1 MATYVEK
8 GDIYFFYRPKVNV
21 EKIRGLD
28 DVQRL
33 HMVLVPDDEKDT
45 ARLFVVGKKR
55 MPKIIKGKPQS
66 TAREWMMNDMT
77 GKPKEIGET
86 LAPLEYETKTRGEQ
100 EQGEAIP
107 VGEGRYAIFER
118 HNSTRLAYRLS
129 SPDKPGKAQQEL
141 AILAE
146 ASYIISVRN
155 PAVDVPGFPDS
166 KPNYPKRLQDKFA
179 DKRWIDIDDGQ
190 LLDYESAQFLLIG
203 AHDALNEEDVTI
215 SGKPNL
221 FKTLGL
227 NKRDWPTQALEA
239 GKLAQP
245 QMKPEIHEPAGDRSK
260 GGERGGKA
268 ARNTS
273 SAAGVVHALK
283 GVDFPCGK
291 ADLIK
296 QAKANHA
303 ADEVMEV
310 LDEFPRRQYETM
322 ADVQKAVGEVR

>member
-21 EKIRGLD
+21 EKVQGLD
-28 DVQRL
+28 DVQRTY
-33 HMVLVPDDEKDT
+33 MVLAPDDGDA

-55 MPKIIKGKPQS
+55 MPKITQGKPQS

-77 GKPKEIGET
+77 GKPKEIGKA
-86 LAPLEYETKTRGEQ
+86 LAPLEYDTKTRGEQ

-118 HNSTRLAYRLS
+118 HDSTRLAYRLS
-129 SPDKPGKAQQEL
+129 SPESPGKAQREL
-141 AILAE
+141 GILAE

-155 PAVDVPGFPDS
+155 PDLDVPGFPDAR
-166 KPNYPKRLQDKFA
+166 PNYPKRLQDKFA
-179 DKRWIDIDDGQ
+179 EKRWIDIDDGK

-203 AHDALNEEDVTI
+203 AHDALSEEDITLG
-215 SGKPNL
+215 GKPNL

-227 NKRDWPTQALEA
+227 KTRDWPTEALEA
-239 GKLAQP
+239 GKLAES
-245 QMKPEIHEPAGDRSK
+245 QMEPEAHEPAGDRSK

-268 ARNTS
+268 ARRTS
-273 SAAGVVHALK
+273 SAAGVAHALK
-283 GVDFPCGK
+283 GTDFPCSK

-303 ADEVMEV
+303 NDDVVEL
-310 LDEFPRRQYETM
+310 LDELPRQRYETM